1 VFCRFESFG
10 HIAKTAMTAAAMRDM
25 TVRIGKLPSG
35 PRFFVVI
42 RDPESLRIIAALSV
56 HWIDYRFLRANDS

>member
-1 VFCRFESFG
+1 
-10 HIAKTAMTAAAMRDM
+10 MTAAAMRDM